1 MAFGIDFHSWLMEFL
16 FLRRVSLEGMSCEIG
31 LDARQRMIQK
41 SLSLFPRGRIG
52 ILHQRV
58 LGDILLQEKL
68 IEFEMRTIPLFVYLA
83 RAAHPKQGLEDIF
96 ELYQP
101 PYLLVNGGAVDR
113 FLYAFTVTGYFTH
126 FLNYVISCDSNH
138 S

>member
-1 MAFGIDFHSWLMEFL
+1 M
-16 FLRRVSLEGMSCEIG
+16 
-31 LDARQRMIQK
+31 
-41 SLSLFPRGRIG
+41 
-52 ILHQRV
+52 
-58 LGDILLQEKL
+58 
-68 IEFEMRTIPLFVYLA
+68 EFEMRTIPLFVYLA